1 LDDEID
7 KLFNPSP
14 PRRSLAPQPHPAK
27 KHGTS
32 GKDKTTSKFKAA
44 AILARL
50 GAPKR
55 SNEVTRRGSETSGD
69 GSGHTKTKSSKLRT
83 TAMATMATSKAR
95 GSSEDKRTG
104 EGSRAASREGVR
116 RRNLGVSKSFHH
128 DASSSR
134 GSKGSIDSPSRKP
147 RMRRSTTMGAS
158 SISSRSRSRESTTES
173 LKKEGSGRHDD
184 SASRESSEG
193 RSDSKRKLKRN
204 TIDRESDLQL
214 KDSKEG
220 GERKKRPMRR
230 VATGASASITMG
242 MGSSRTRSLDKRVSG
257 RDDKSGEEGKGKPI
271 PRSTS
276 FGDVRNLI
284 NRGSSNL

>member
-1 LDDEID
+1 MDDEID
-7 KLFNPSP
+7 RLFNPSP

-69 GSGHTKTKSSKLRT
+69 GSGHTKTKSSKP
-83 TAMATMATSKAR
+83 SKAR
-95 GSSEDKRTG
+95 GSSKDKRTG

-173 LKKEGSGRHDD
+173 LKKGGSGRHDD
-184 SASRESSEG
+184 SASRGSSEG

-204 TIDRESDLQL
+204 TIDRESDLPL

-220 GERKKRPMRR
+220 DERKKRPTRR
-230 VATGASASITMG
+230 LATGASASITMG

-276 FGDVRNLI
+276 FGDVRKRSL
-284 NRGSSNL
+284 